1 MDESVFEA
9 LAETEL
15 ARIEQA
21 FDASGVNAD
30 IEAKGDGVVEIEFS
44 DGSKIIVNRHAAAR
58 EIWVAA
64 RSGGFHF
71 RYDGRRWL
79 NTRDGGELYA
89 ALSRLAT
96 EQSGSTVVLA
106 APEPD

>member
-21 FDASGVNAD
+21 FDASGVDAD
-30 IEAKGDGVVEIEFS
+30 IEAKGDGVLEIEFS

-71 RYDGRRWL
+71 RYDGHRWL
-79 NTRDGGELYA
+79 NTRDGGELYT
-89 ALSRLAT
+89 ALSRLAS
-96 EQSGSTVVLA
+96 EQSGSTVALA
-106 APEPD
+106 APESD

>member
-21 FDASGVNAD
+21 FDASGVDAD
-30 IEAKGDGVVEIEFS
+30 IEAKGDGVLEIEFS

-71 RYDGRRWL
+71 RYDGHRWL
-79 NTRDGGELYA
+79 NTRDGGELYT
-89 ALSRLAT
+89 ALSRLAS
-96 EQSGSTVVLA
+96 EQSGSTVALT

>member
-21 FDASGVNAD
+21 FDASGVDAD
-30 IEAKGDGVVEIEFS
+30 IEAKGDGVLEIEFS

-64 RSGGFHF
+64 RSGGFP
-71 RYDGRRWL
+71 
-79 NTRDGGELYA
+79 A
-89 ALSRLAT
+89 S
-96 EQSGSTVVLA
+96 SS
-106 APEPD
+106 